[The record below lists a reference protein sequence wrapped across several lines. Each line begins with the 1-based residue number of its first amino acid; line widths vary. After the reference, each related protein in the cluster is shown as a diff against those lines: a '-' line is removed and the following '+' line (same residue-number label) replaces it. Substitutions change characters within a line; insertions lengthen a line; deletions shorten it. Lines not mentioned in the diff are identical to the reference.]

1 MCSLATW
8 YATGAAPKG
17 LCVMSTLRF
26 VRNDG
31 GRAKAG
37 YKGDARDCVCRA
49 IAIAANR
56 PYQEVY
62 DRLAKGNAE
71 QRKSKHRTKR
81 YAKSARDGIYTGRVW
96 FNQYMEELGF
106 VWYPCMKVGS
116 GCKVHLRPDEIP
128 MKGRIIV
135 SLSRHLCAVIDGVI
149 NDTYDPSR
157 DGHRCVYGYWVY
169 KPQSDFDTSMHPVR
183 VQVPAVVQP
192 SVSKQKMEPFRSGQ
206 QIADDKLLIQMYES
220 VEQMKHKVHQV
231 YEDLKDLSSELLM
244 LLPDGYFD

>member
-183 VQVPAVVQP
+183 VQVPAVATP
-192 SVSKQKMEPFRSGQ
+192 PIAKERIKPFNSKQNIPDVPELT
-206 QIADDKLLIQMYES
+206 DWYES
-220 VEQMKHKVHQV
+220 VKHLREKVSAVHKQLQELEQ
-231 YEDLKDLSSELLM
+231 ELLPY
-244 LLPDGYFD
+244 LPEYWHR